1 MGTGKKRFFFFFKLE
16 RGSLRVCFLSFK
28 PEYEIYSLV
37 KGQLASAEFQT
48 TKDN

>member
-1 MGTGKKRFFFFFKLE
+1 MGTRKKRFFFLKLE

-28 PEYEIYSLV
+28 PEYEIYCLV
-37 KGQLASAEFQT
+37 KGQLASAEFQR